1 MQLLIATTN
10 QSKIREY
17 RHLLKEVSLLLMT
30 LSDLGITKSPEETGV
45 TLEENA
51 LLKARFY
58 FKKANFPVLAD
69 DTGLEIDALHGEPG
83 IHARRW
89 PGHEATDQELIDYA
103 LLRLKGVPKE
113 KRTARFRAVIAI
125 AKDKQD
131 IRLFDGIMEGYIAE
145 KAHYP
150 IVVGYPYRSLF
161 SLTLEGKVL
170 SEFAIEELEDMH
182 RKKAVEKALPFLFEI
197 QESRVE

>member
-10 QSKIREY
+10 AGKIKEY
-17 RHLLKEVSLLLMT
+17 RHLLREVPLLLVT
-30 LSDLGITKSPEETGV
+30 LSDLGIEEKPEETGA

-51 LLKARFY
+51 LLKAQFY
-58 FKKANFPVLAD
+58 FEKSGISVLAD
-69 DTGLEIDALHGEPG
+69 DTGLEIDAVGGEPG

-89 PGHEATDQELIDYA
+89 PGYEATDQELIDYA
-103 LLRLKGVPKE
+103 LKRLEGVPKE

-145 KAHYP
+145 KAYYP
-150 IVVGYPYRSLF
+150 IVAGYPYRSLF
-161 SLTLEGKVL
+161 SLTLGGKVL

-182 RKKAVEKALPFLFEI
+182 RKRAIEKALPFLFEI
-197 QESRVE
+197 QESGVE

>member
-1 MQLLIATTN
+1 MKLLIATTN
-10 QSKIREY
+10 QGKIREY
-17 RHLLKEVSLLLMT
+17 RHLLKEVPFELVT
-30 LSDLGITKSPEETGV
+30 VAELGIKEKPEETGS

-51 LLKARFY
+51 LLKASFY

-89 PGHEATDQELIDYA
+89 PGYEATDQELIDYA

-131 IRLFDGIMEGYIAE
+131 IRLFDGSMEGYIAK

-150 IVVGYPYRSLF
+150 IVAGYPYRSLF
-161 SLTLEGKVL
+161 SLTLGGKVL

-182 RKKAVEKALPFLFEI
+182 RKRAIEKALPFLFEI
-197 QESRVE
+197 QESGVE

>member
-10 QSKIREY
+10 EGKVREY
-17 RHLLKEVSLLLMT
+17 RHLLKGVPFELTTVAEF
-30 LSDLGITKSPEETGV
+30 GIEEKPEETGT

-51 LLKARFY
+51 LLKAQFY
-58 FKKANFPVLAD
+58 FEKSGILVLAD
-69 DTGLEIDALHGEPG
+69 DTGLAIDALNGEPG

-103 LLRLKGVPKE
+103 LKRLEGVPEE

-125 AKDKQD
+125 AKDIQD
-131 IRLFDGIMEGYIAE
+131 IRLFDGIMEGYIAI
-145 KAHYP
+145 KPHYP
-150 IVVGYPYRSLF
+150 IVAGYPYRSLF
-161 SLTLEGKVL
+161 TLTLGGKVL

-182 RKKAVEKALPFLFEI
+182 RKRAIEKALPFLFEVLRKRK
-197 QESRVE
+197 S